1 MIHISDSSQR
11 LILIWFLHK
20 PQRYILSNL
29 SNSLKT
35 LLIRSPEDKRQ
46 GLLHFLI
53 TISLKLYDV
62 AYGHLTYSISL
73 PYCKHVLK
81 YLHKV
86 VWQPLSHNPR
96 GNRWALAST
105 YCFSI
110 WWPFMIQHANAS
122 LKRGNNGSGMAPF
135 ETFPDCT

>member
-86 VWQPLSHNPR
+86 V
-96 GNRWALAST
+96 
-105 YCFSI
+105 
-110 WWPFMIQHANAS
+110 
-122 LKRGNNGSGMAPF
+122 
-135 ETFPDCT
+135 